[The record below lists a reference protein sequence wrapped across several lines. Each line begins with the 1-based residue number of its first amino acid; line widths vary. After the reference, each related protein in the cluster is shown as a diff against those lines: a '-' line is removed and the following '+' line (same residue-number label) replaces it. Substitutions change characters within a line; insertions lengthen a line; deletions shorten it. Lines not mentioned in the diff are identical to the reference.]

1 MCVLLLDVFNV
12 CSLVKESIGKGMLK
26 KLWKNWMKN

>member
-12 CSLVKESIGKGMLK
+12 CSLVKKSIGKGMLK
-26 KLWKNWMKN
+26 KLNEN